1 MNKAIK
7 VLDNLNMLD
16 EAYNTFFYNKMKK
29 YGIDSLDLVAYNIQ
43 KKSLQKIEDK
53 IGKMSDAEIEEMDAL
68 DSKIKEIIR
77 ILE

>member
-7 VLDNLNMLD
+7 VLDNLNTLD
-16 EAYNTFFYNKMKK
+16 EAYKTFFYNKRTQ
-29 YGIDSLDLVAYNIQ
+29 YGIDALDLVSYNIQ